1 MTKAYVSKQLTPE
14 EEAAEDQSFVEVFA
28 EAETVAKRRKTEEAW
43 IRLREVI
50 NRTPC
55 PEYMALEWI
64 ESAARLLGLE
74 TKDS

>member
-14 EEAAEDQSFVEVFA
+14 EEAAEDQSFVETLA
-28 EAETVAKRRKTEEAW
+28 EAVAATKRRKTEEAW
-43 IRLREVI
+43 NRLREAI